1 LFLRKRY
8 RCPAVQLP
16 RYTTRRHR
24 PAHSPADRPPNRQPD
39 TAMPNSRPPESAP
52 DADPP
57 LPTEHAGAAAAGHE
71 FGNRQ
76 RHLYN
81 HLVKRGAALVSI
93 PFHDFPTIVGAALP
107 PSAFRDATF
116 WEQAKG
122 AAPSPWAMAWRKAGY
137 EIDTFRLARDG
148 GWVRFKRST

>member
-1 LFLRKRY
+1 MTK
-8 RCPAVQLP
+8 
-16 RYTTRRHR
+16 
-24 PAHSPADRPPNRQPD
+24 NRL
-39 TAMPNSRPPESAP
+39 PESAP
-52 DADPP
+52 DSTPLATDAAPDPVSGIDDATP
-57 LPTEHAGAAAAGHE
+57 AAGHE

-81 HLVKRGAALVSI
+81 HLVRRAAPLVSI
-93 PFHDFPTIVGAALP
+93 PFHDFPTVVGAALP

-116 WEQAKG
+116 WEQAEG

-148 GWVRFKRST
+148 GWVRFKRSA